1 MAQGLL
7 CGFHLFSGTCFE
19 AETAHRPPQ
28 NTVRLTQRRR
38 NPKVAHM
45 AKVAFLGLGVMGF
58 PMAGHLVKKGGHEVT
73 VYNRTEAKAKQWV
86 EKFGGRSAPTPKA
99 AAEGQ
104 DFVMCCVGND
114 HDLRAVTLGAD
125 GAFAGVK
132 KGATFVDH
140 TTASAEI
147 ARELDAA
154 ATKGGFKFV
163 DAPVSGGSAGAENGV
178 LTVMCGGAPDAYSG
192 AEPVIA
198 AYARMCKLLGPAGS
212 GQLTKMVNQIC
223 IAGLV
228 EGLSEGIHFAKQAGL
243 DVNAVVETISKGA
256 AQSWQ
261 MDNRYKTMNEGKFDY
276 GFAVEWMRK
285 DLMICLAES
294 RRNGASLPV
303 TALVN
308 EFYSEVEK
316 MGGKRWDTCSLL
328 ARLER

>member
-1 MAQGLL
+1 
-7 CGFHLFSGTCFE
+7 
-19 AETAHRPPQ
+19 
-28 NTVRLTQRRR
+28 
-38 NPKVAHM
+38 M

-58 PMAGHLVKKGGHEVT
+58 PMAGHLAKKGGHEVT
-73 VYNRTEAKAKQWV
+73 VYNRNPAKAQAWV
-86 EKFGGRSAPTPKA
+86 EKFGGKSAPTPKA

-114 HDLRAVTLGAD
+114 NDLRAVTLGD
-125 GAFAGVK
+125 NGAFAGMK
-132 KGATFVDH
+132 KAATFVDH

-147 ARELDAA
+147 ARELDKE
-154 ATKGGFKFV
+154 ATRRGFKFV

-178 LTVMCGGAPDAYSG
+178 LTVMCGGSQDAYAS

-228 EGLSEGIHFAKQAGL
+228 QGLSEGIHFAKKSGL
-243 DVNAVVETISKGA
+243 DVQAVIEAISKGA

-261 MDNRYKTMNEGKFDY
+261 MENRWKTMNEGKFDY

-285 DLMICLAES
+285 DLSICIAEA
-294 RRNGASLPV
+294 RRNGANLPV
-303 TALVN
+303 TALVDQ
-308 EFYSEVEK
+308 FYSEVEK
-316 MGGKRWDTCSLL
+316 MGGKRWDTSSLL